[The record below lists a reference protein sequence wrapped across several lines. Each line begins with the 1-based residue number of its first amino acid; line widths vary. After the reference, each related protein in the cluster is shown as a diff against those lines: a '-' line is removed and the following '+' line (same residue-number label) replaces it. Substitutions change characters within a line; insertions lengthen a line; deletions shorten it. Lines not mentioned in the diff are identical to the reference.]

1 LDGFVTRKFGDARPT
16 KEQVA
21 AMKKEHK
28 DGVPRTNKLVQQ
40 LIVNAIGGIHATAAA
55 VAKAA
60 AAPPPTLGAR
70 ISKTN
75 DDGDGNGNEDQQ
87 EPELSDSAITAKA
100 DAVDE
105 MLLQT
110 HVAKHDRQIVWGES
124 QSDEVSRSRSLCL
137 VFARSTLSSDN
148 LH

>member
-1 LDGFVTRKFGDARPT
+1 MTRIFGDARPT

-21 AMKKEHK
+21 AMKKEHE

-40 LIVNAIGGIHATAAA
+40 LIVNAIGGIHATAAV

-60 AAPPPTLGAR
+60 AAPP
-70 ISKTN
+70 
-75 DDGDGNGNEDQQ
+75 
-87 EPELSDSAITAKA
+87 
-100 DAVDE
+100 
-105 MLLQT
+105 
-110 HVAKHDRQIVWGES
+110 QIVWGES
-124 QSDEVSRSRSLCL
+124 QSDEVSRSQSLCL

>member
-1 LDGFVTRKFGDARPT
+1 MTRKFGDARPT

-75 DDGDGNGNEDQQ
+75 DDGDE
-87 EPELSDSAITAKA
+87 
-100 DAVDE
+100 E
-105 MLLQT
+105 MFLQKPVPT
-110 HVAKHDRQIVWGES
+110 LDTDLRQIVWGES
-124 QSDEVSRSRSLCL
+124 QSDEVSRSLSLCL